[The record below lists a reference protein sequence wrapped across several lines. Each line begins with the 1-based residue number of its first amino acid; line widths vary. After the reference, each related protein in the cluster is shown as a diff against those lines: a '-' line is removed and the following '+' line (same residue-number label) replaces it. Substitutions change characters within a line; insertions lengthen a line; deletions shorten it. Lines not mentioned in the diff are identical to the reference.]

1 MDQGMQEERRCLYTP
16 TRYIIAWQLCVS
28 WILDYPWIRLRGG
41 GGRCSRGSQPAP
53 WSASQC
59 RTMVAMC
66 PRELFSGPL
75 TSLPLAARLIS
86 SIFLATIA
94 TFLGIIYSVL
104 PYLFYPLERSLPV
117 SVEDLDLDL
126 DLDFALMPADNFPS
140 KFSSRSNLSK
150 TIDFTFQLFAKS
162 LLANEKRNP
171 LRSIKCTRAKK
182 KSRKWFISKLSKL
195 LHPKSEHSKEKQNIN
210 LPENF
215 RNSENP

>member
-1 MDQGMQEERRCLYTP
+1 
-16 TRYIIAWQLCVS
+16 
-28 WILDYPWIRLRGG
+28 
-41 GGRCSRGSQPAP
+41 
-53 WSASQC
+53 
-59 RTMVAMC
+59 MVAMC

-75 TSLPLAARLIS
+75 TSLPLATRLIS

-126 DLDFALMPADNFPS
+126 DLDFALMPAENFHS

-182 KSRKWFISKLSKL
+182 KSRK
-195 LHPKSEHSKEKQNIN
+195 
-210 LPENF
+210 
-215 RNSENP
+215 

>member
-1 MDQGMQEERRCLYTP
+1 
-16 TRYIIAWQLCVS
+16 
-28 WILDYPWIRLRGG
+28 
-41 GGRCSRGSQPAP
+41 
-53 WSASQC
+53 
-59 RTMVAMC
+59 MVAMC

-75 TSLPLAARLIS
+75 TSLPLATRLIS

-126 DLDFALMPADNFPS
+126 DFALMPAENFPS

-182 KSRKWFISKLSKL
+182 KSRK
-195 LHPKSEHSKEKQNIN
+195 
-210 LPENF
+210 
-215 RNSENP
+215 